1 MNKFTYLQKKDNQE
15 LNKYLEN
22 EIHKLDKLIKLTSKS
37 SSIKNILNYSKSIF
51 ICGDDD
57 DGGVVLN

>member
-15 LNKYLEN
+15 LNKYLEK
-22 EIHKLDKLIKLTSKS
+22 EICKLDKLMKLTSKS
-37 SSIKNILNYSKSIF
+37 SSIENIMHYSKSIF

-57 DGGVVLN
+57 DEGVVLN